1 MKCRD
6 FSSVLRTFADVLHAA
21 GALVARDQILMFA
34 AVFDPH
40 PTSSVSDLA
49 KRVASLGGSGPTG
62 SPSLG
67 DVARLLSALKGFL
80 NKIAKT
86 SVLTDV
92 DTIGW
97 TQRFDLLSD
106 PNRLEILLVL
116 HRAPGTCVGDLAA
129 VLGRSENA
137 VSQALR
143 VLRQQ
148 GWVSS
153 TRVGRAVSYR
163 LEDEIVHDLLHWIGA
178 RHS

>member
-1 MKCRD
+1 MQVKRA
-6 FSSVLRTFADVLHAA
+6 TK
-21 GALVARDQILMFA
+21 ALA
-34 AVFDPH
+34 
-40 PTSSVSDLA
+40 
-49 KRVASLGGSGPTG
+49 
-62 SPSLG
+62 
-67 DVARLLSALKGFL
+67 
-80 NKIAKT
+80 
-86 SVLTDV
+86 DV
-92 DTIGW
+92 DTSGW

-116 HRAPGTCVGDLAA
+116 HRAPGTYVGDLAA